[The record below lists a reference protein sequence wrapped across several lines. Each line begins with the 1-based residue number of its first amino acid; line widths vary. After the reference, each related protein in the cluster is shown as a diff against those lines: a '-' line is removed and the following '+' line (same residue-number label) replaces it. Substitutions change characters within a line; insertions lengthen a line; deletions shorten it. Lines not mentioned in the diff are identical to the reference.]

1 MLITDLGLL
10 EVSTE
15 QRRVD
20 VDLPSHECGTPTS
33 APGPG
38 ETASEESPP
47 RSALPEAGKWSS

>member
-38 ETASEESPP
+38 ETAREESPP
-47 RSALPEAGKWSS
+47 RSALPEAGKWS